1 MIELVALFY
10 FDGKIDEESS
20 YEIKQCK
27 TIIDQIKNDQNISQ
41 RTLAL
46 CWIYLQA
53 HKKDPLGKF
62 IKVLRFFLIKIIS
75 RLDFSLSRLLTMTFG
90 FLISIISKML

>member
-1 MIELVALFY
+1 MTIDEMIELIALFY

-27 TIIDQIKNDQNISQ
+27 AIIDQIKNDQNISQ

-53 HKKDPLGKF
+53 HAKDPLGQF
-62 IKVLRFFLIKIIS
+62 IKVLTLSHIKNH
-75 RLDFSLSRLLTMTFG
+75 F
-90 FLISIISKML
+90 

>member
-1 MIELVALFY
+1 MKIHQAIELVSLFY

-20 YEIKQCK
+20 YEVKQCK
-27 TIIDQIKNDQNISQ
+27 AIIDQIKNDSSISP

-53 HKKDPLGKF
+53 HAKDPLGQF
-62 IKVLRFFLIKIIS
+62 IKVTRFF
-75 RLDFSLSRLLTMTFG
+75 
-90 FLISIISKML
+90 